1 MRALDPQ
8 LLYLILVLPSL
19 FGLALLGE
27 GINKIVHEEHGG
39 IISVLFGFMFIG
51 MVVFAYLFFTS
62 YLIVHRG
69 V

>member
-1 MRALDPQ
+1 M
-8 LLYLILVLPSL
+8 ILVLPGL

-27 GINKIVHEEHGG
+27 GINKMVHEEKGG
-39 IISVLFGFMFIG
+39 VAFLLFGFLFIG
-51 MVVFAYLFFTS
+51 MVVFAYLFLSS